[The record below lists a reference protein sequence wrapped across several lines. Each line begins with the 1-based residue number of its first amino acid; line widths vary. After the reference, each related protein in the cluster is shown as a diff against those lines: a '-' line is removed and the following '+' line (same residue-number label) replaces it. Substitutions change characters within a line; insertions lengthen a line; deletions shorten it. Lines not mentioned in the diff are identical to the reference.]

1 VKRGGGMLTAAVVA
15 LSFAACSL
23 PEAQPD
29 LTRYYVLTAESGATR
44 SGGAEADAAE
54 KKVYLKAVN
63 LPEFLRGRLMLVRL
77 GENEVKY
84 IDTARWAEPLDA
96 GLGRVLRES
105 LAGVE
110 VVTRSVDQRDFD
122 VVVHVRYCE
131 GVVPAK
137 VARLAA
143 RVEVFTAGV
152 DSRRVA
158 EDEFEIESPHWNGEE
173 YGQLAAK
180 LSDAARQLGAAI
192 NGLLED
198 AARR

>member
-1 VKRGGGMLTAAVVA
+1 MLAAAVMA

-29 LTRYYVLTAESGATR
+29 LTRYYVLTAQ
-44 SGGAEADAAE
+44 GGAKRGGTEANAAE

-84 IDTARWAEPLDA
+84 VDTARWAEPLDA

-110 VVTRSVDQRDFD
+110 VVTRSVDARDFD

-143 RVEVFTAGV
+143 RVEVFTAGM

-158 EDEFEIESPHWNGEE
+158 EDEFEIESPHWNGEDH
-173 YGQLAAK
+173 GQLAAK
-180 LSDAARQLGAAI
+180 LSDAARQLGGAI